1 MDINRLKQ
9 IVNENVDLMIR
20 KNQDYSGQSGDNI
33 TATGIYGVAV
43 RLMDKIT
50 RLNNLLKSDSINYE
64 SVADT
69 LNDIS
74 NYGLIGRMVEEGSW
88 ASLPKMVYL
97 AGPVDGIPEED
108 ALIWRAETAKALG
121 LYGVNVYN
129 PMGPYLYN
137 TGDMRISAKEICE
150 ICRYAINKSDVVLVN
165 LTGKGKAFGTIREIE
180 YAKSIGKRVVVAGD
194 VVSLFGYDVEI
205 VGNLGE
211 AIVKIVGEANIN
223 AGI

>member
-1 MDINRLKQ
+1 MDVNRLRQ

-33 TATGIYGVAV
+33 TATGVYGVAV

-97 AGPVDGIPEED
+97 GGPVDDVPKDEAQG
-108 ALIWRAETAKALG
+108 WRTVVADTLMS
-121 LYGVNVYN
+121 YGVPSFN
-129 PMGPYLYN
+129 PMSPYV
-137 TGDMRISAKEICE
+137 GDVNKLRGAAFEICS
-150 ICRYAINKSDVVLVN
+150 INRFAIAKSDVVLAN
-165 LTGKGKAFGTIREIE
+165 LTGKGMAFGTIREIE
-180 YAKSIGKRVVVAGD
+180 YAVSIGKRVVVAGP
-194 VVSLFGYDVEI
+194 VVSLFGHDVEI
-205 VGNLGE
+205 VDTLGE

-223 AGI
+223 ASI